1 MLKNSSASV
10 QRIHEHL
17 KKNVILVDENL
28 VSETQKLEAE
38 NNKIKRI
45 FEPTCQIKSMFP
57 NLIQYTII
65 EQIKEQN
72 YLEL

>member
-1 MLKNSSASV
+1 M
-10 QRIHEHL
+10 HEHF
-17 KKNVILVDENL
+17 KKMLFLDKNL

-57 NLIQYTII
+57 NLIQ
-65 EQIKEQN
+65 
-72 YLEL
+72 